1 MLGPESSVF
10 LYKNGFLVIFSGRHF
25 SEETSED
32 LLKPYEDLFSS
43 KLIKDFTV
51 GVSKIHHLKEDLTY
65 AIKESIYASSFPEES
80 SGRPFITFDSLGPYQ
95 PILPFI
101 HKPSMYGYSRSYI
114 LPLEAY
120 DAEKNAGLLNTLISF
135 VKCGGD
141 LVKTGEAMSQHKNT
155 IRYRLKKIGEILDI
169 NPFSLSG
176 YESLALAV
184 RIYICSG
191 KEV

>member
-1 MLGPESSVF
+1 
-10 LYKNGFLVIFSGRHF
+10 
-25 SEETSED
+25 
-32 LLKPYEDLFSS
+32 
-43 KLIKDFTV
+43 
-51 GVSKIHHLKEDLTY
+51 
-65 AIKESIYASSFPEES
+65 
-80 SGRPFITFDSLGPYQ
+80 
-95 PILPFI
+95 
-101 HKPSMYGYSRSYI
+101 MYGYSRSYI

-120 DAEKNAGLLNTLISF
+120 DAEKNAGLLNTLINF

-191 KEV
+191 KEM